1 MFSFL
6 TNRRKKE
13 KRCKPVVYTRPEH
26 CISRKNIDPDA
37 LRVLYRLMNLGYTA
51 YLVGGGVRDLLL
63 GRKPKDFD
71 VGTSA
76 LPNEVKRA
84 FHNCFLIGRRFRL
97 AHIKFGNKIIE
108 TATFRRESRTVGE
121 IIEHAAE
128 GPQEDNTFG
137 TPETDAFRRDF
148 TINGLF
154 YNISD
159 FSVIDW
165 VGGMKDLQHKV
176 IRAIGNPD
184 VRFQEDPVRMMRAI
198 KFASRLG
205 FTIESKTAAAIRRR
219 HACILTASAPR
230 VCEEV
235 YRLFTYGHSSEAF
248 RMMWE
253 FGLLRDLMP
262 ELSDAI
268 EKTGGTESMIWRYLD
283 VLDEYDVMRR
293 ENDQEPSNALRT
305 AVLMTITL
313 RTKDMEGVRNVPGG
327 TRKAVAPI
335 LQHLHISKGVYFSSV
350 LILDSVRR
358 LSQPP
363 ARGKSR
369 FIKSRDFVDALDY
382 NRIIARAEGRDE
394 AVLNQW
400 ADAYEREC
408 EREQT
413 DRRRNRADAQ
423 TKDVEKAETTGSV
436 EQGKDNGAVKTEEKQ
451 ETQETPNVEN
461 NFSQKG

>member
-1 MFSFL
+1 MLSRRAPPPLLERAINDIMWAMFSFL
-6 TNRRKKE
+6 KKS
-13 KRCKPVVYTRPEH
+13 KPAQGAGSGPVVYTRPEH
-26 CISRKNIDPDA
+26 CISRKNIDHDA
-37 LRVLYRLMNLGYTA
+37 LRVLYRLANLGYTA

-97 AHIKFGNKIIE
+97 AHIKFGPKIIE

-121 IIEHAAE
+121 IIEHAAD

-154 YNISD
+154 YNIRD

-165 VGGMKDLQHKV
+165 VGGMKDLQAKV
-176 IRAIGNPD
+176 IRAIGDPD
-184 VRFQEDPVRMMRAI
+184 IRFQEDPVRMMRAI

-205 FTIESKTAAAIRRR
+205 FTIEPKTAAAMKRH
-219 HACILTASAPR
+219 HACILNASVPR

-235 YRLFTYGHSSEAF
+235 FRLFTYGHSSEAF

-253 FGLLRDLMP
+253 YRMLHDLVP
-262 ELSDAI
+262 EVSDAI
-268 EKTGGTESMIWRYLD
+268 TKTGGENSPLWRYLD
-283 VLDEYDVMRR
+283 VLDEYDSMRR
-293 ENDQEPSNALRT
+293 TSGGEPSNALRA
-305 AVLMTITL
+305 AVLSTVMLKLRDGGMTS
-313 RTKDMEGVRNVPGG
+313 
-327 TRKAVAPI
+327 RKAVAPV
-335 LQHLHISKGVYFSSV
+335 LQHLHISKGIYFSSV
-350 LILDSVRR
+350 LILESVRR

-363 ARGKSR
+363 SRGKSR
-369 FIKSRDFVDALDY
+369 FVKSKDFADALDY

-394 AVLNQW
+394 RALDEWAVL
-400 ADAYEREC
+400 YERE
-408 EREQT
+408 EAAA
-413 DRRRNRADAQ
+413 RRRAAEAAKEADQA
-423 TKDVEKAETTGSV
+423 EAKAIRKAAEDAEAADREARG
-436 EQGKDNGAVKTEEKQ
+436 EE
-451 ETQETPNVEN
+451 
-461 NFSQKG
+461 

>member
-63 GRKPKDFD
+63 GRNPKDFD

-76 LPNEVKRA
+76 LPNEVRRA

-165 VGGMKDLQHKV
+165 VGGMKDLQNKV

-205 FTIESKTAAAIRRR
+205 FTIEPKTAAAIRRR
-219 HACILTASAPR
+219 HSCILTASIPR
-230 VCEEV
+230 VTEEI
-235 YRLFTYGHSSEAF
+235 YRLFTYAHSSEAF

-253 FGLLRDLMP
+253 FKLLHDLMP
-262 ELSDAI
+262 ELSVAI
-268 EKTGGTESMIWRYLD
+268 DKTGGANSEIWRYLD
-283 VLDEYDVMRR
+283 VLDEYDTMRR
-293 ENDQEPSNALRT
+293 EGGGEPSNALRT
-305 AVLMTITL
+305 AVLMTIML
-313 RTKDMEGVRNVPGG
+313 HERVQAGVMNAPGA
-327 TRKAVAPI
+327 TRRAVAPA
-335 LQHLHISKGVYFSSV
+335 LQHLHISKAVYFSSV
-350 LILDSVRR
+350 LILESVRR

-363 ARGKSR
+363 TRGKSR
-369 FIKSRDFVDALDY
+369 FVKSRDFADALDY
-382 NRIIARAEGRDE
+382 NRIILRAQGRDE
-394 AVLNQW
+394 TVLNQW
-400 ADAYEREC
+400 ADLFD
-408 EREQT
+408 REQNYFS
-413 DRRRNRADAQ
+413 R
-423 TKDVEKAETTGSV
+423 
-436 EQGKDNGAVKTEEKQ
+436 KDNHGD
-451 ETQETPNVEN
+451 EN
-461 NFSQKG
+461 T